1 MNIVQIRASIFY
13 PQTIGFTPE
22 NASKYRAMFL
32 PNGNV
37 APASPFPEMAVG
49 NLPLGMPWQ
58 LVGRDDYGNSIVIVF
73 LPNKIDI
80 VKNIEQSNEKT
91 ENDFVS
97 FCSEKFKLFLDDVK
111 MNAVRLA
118 YSPLLAMADND
129 AERRMFAWQHLI
141 KQTSIE
147 GVPCQDVNVSFL
159 TKKIKQLGDKDVDTN
174 FLFKMMDGMKLKDG
188 IKTADS
194 ILIQLDIN
202 TVPEASYSFS
212 GNDVEAFLSKAIEW
226 KNEYINSVLV

>member
-1 MNIVQIRASIFY
+1 
-13 PQTIGFTPE
+13 
-22 NASKYRAMFL
+22 MFL
-32 PNGNV
+32 PNGSV

-58 LVGRDDYGNSIVIVF
+58 LVGKDDSGNNVVIVF

-80 VKNIEQSNEKT
+80 VKNIECPNEKM
-91 ENDFVS
+91 EEDFIC
-97 FCSEKFKLFLDDVK
+97 FCSEKFKLFLDDIK
-111 MNAVRLA
+111 MDAVRLA

-129 AERRMFAWQHLI
+129 AEGRMVAWQHLI

-159 TKKIKQLGDKDVDTN
+159 TKKIKQLGDKEVDMN

-188 IKTADS
+188 VKTSDS
-194 ILIQLDIN
+194 VLVQLDIN
-202 TVPEASYSFS
+202 TVPEASYSF
-212 GNDVEAFLSKAIEW
+212 GGKDVETFLNKAIEW

>member
-22 NASKYRAMFL
+22 NAAKYRAIFL
-32 PNGNV
+32 PNGSV

-58 LVGRDDYGNSIVIVF
+58 LVGKDDSGINTIIAF

-80 VKNIEQSNEKT
+80 VKNVEHPDEKT
-91 ENDFVS
+91 EKEFIK
-97 FCSEKFKLFLDDVK
+97 FCSEKFMLFLDDIK
-111 MNAVRLA
+111 MEAFRLA

-129 AERRMFAWQHLI
+129 VEGRLAAWQHLVR
-141 KQTSIE
+141 QTSIE

-159 TKKIKQLGDKDVDTN
+159 TKRIKRFGSKEVNLN

-188 IKTADS
+188 VKTSDS
-194 ILIQLDIN
+194 VLIQLDIN
-202 TVPEASYSFS
+202 TVPEAYTFTSS
-212 GNDVEAFLSKAIEW
+212 DIEAFLNAAIEW
-226 KNEYINSVLV
+226 KNEYISSVLA

>member
-22 NASKYRAMFL
+22 NAAKYRTKFL
-32 PNGNV
+32 PNGSV

-58 LVGRDDYGNSIVIVF
+58 LVGKDDCGNNVVIVF

-80 VKNIEQSNEKT
+80 VKNIERPNEKT
-91 ENDFVS
+91 EEDFIS
-97 FCSEKFKLFLDDVK
+97 FCSEKFKIFLDDIK

-129 AERRMFAWQHLI
+129 AEGRMVAWQHLI

-147 GVPCQDVNVSFL
+147 GVPCLDVNVSFL
-159 TKKIKQLGDKDVDTN
+159 TKKIKQLGDKEVDMN

-188 IKTADS
+188 VKTSDS
-194 ILIQLDIN
+194 VLVQLDIN
-202 TVPEASYSFS
+202 TVPEASYSFN
-212 GNDVEAFLSKAIEW
+212 GNDVETFLNKAIEW